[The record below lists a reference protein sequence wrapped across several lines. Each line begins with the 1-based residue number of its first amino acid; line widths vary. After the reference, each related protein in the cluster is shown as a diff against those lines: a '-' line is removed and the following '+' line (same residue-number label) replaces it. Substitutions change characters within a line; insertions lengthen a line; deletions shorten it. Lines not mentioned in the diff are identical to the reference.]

1 VEKRGDDVPWFPTG
15 VDIDKFPLLDAPRC
29 LNTECKRIGFIGHY
43 PNTPE
48 DIDNCPRIRAQN
60 ETKRPQ
66 MFLDICEASNAEPV
80 LINGYSITA
89 DAKQIYGDID
99 LLICCSTHESGPLGV
114 FEAAACG
121 IPVLSTRVGLIGM
134 VDGMKFISSVDDVK
148 SFLENTNLT
157 EYRNRVTREIRENW
171 SFEKLIAH
179 YWVPAIN
186 KKITAYNKTPV

>member
-1 VEKRGDDVPWFPTG
+1 MYSINSG
-15 VDIDKFPLLDAPRC
+15 
-29 LNTECKRIGFIGHY
+29 CKKIGFIGHY

-60 ETKRPQ
+60 QTKRPQ
-66 MFLDICEASNAEPV
+66 MFLDICEVLNAEPV
-80 LINGYSITA
+80 LINEYSITA
-89 DAKQIYGDID
+89 DPQQIYGDID

-121 IPVLSTRVGLIGM
+121 IPVLSTQVGLIGM

-148 SFLENTNLT
+148 SFLDNTNLT
-157 EYRNRVTREIRENW
+157 EYRNRITREIRDNW

-186 KKITAYNKTPV
+186 KKITAYNKTLV